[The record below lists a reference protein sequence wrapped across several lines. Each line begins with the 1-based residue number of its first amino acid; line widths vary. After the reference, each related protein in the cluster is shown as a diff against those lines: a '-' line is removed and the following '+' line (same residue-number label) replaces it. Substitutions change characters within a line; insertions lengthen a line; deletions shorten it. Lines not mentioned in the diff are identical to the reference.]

1 MRGPSLHAIPRR
13 YAPLILLRTL
23 ISMKKT
29 LTISAAAIAATIALA
44 GCSAGT
50 EAGSSATSS
59 MPGMNHGSSAM
70 PSGSASVTSTA
81 SAEFNDADTMFA
93 QMMIPHHAQAV
104 EMSDIMLKKEGIPT
118 AVTDL
123 ATKIEAAQGPEIEKM
138 TGWLESWGQPTEMP
152 TGAHSSHSMSGMM
165 GEEDM
170 AKLEAAQGTEA
181 AKLFLTQMI
190 AHHEGAVEMAKTET
204 TDGKNADAVQ
214 LSKDIVSSQEAEI
227 QEMKDLLATL

>member
-1 MRGPSLHAIPRR
+1 
-13 YAPLILLRTL
+13 
-23 ISMKKT
+23 MKKT
-29 LTISAAAIAATIALA
+29 LTISAAAIAAAIALA
-44 GCSAGT
+44 GCA
-50 EAGSSATSS
+50 AGSGTGTSDSSS

-70 PSGSASVTSTA
+70 PSSSAPATSAAA

-104 EMSDIMLKKEGIPT
+104 TMSDMILDKEGIP
-118 AVTDL
+118 APVTDL
-123 ATKIEAAQGPEIEKM
+123 ATKIKAAQGPEIEKM
-138 TGWLESWGQPTEMP
+138 TGWLESWGQPTEAP
-152 TGAHSSHSMSGMM
+152 TGAHLGHSMSGMM

-214 LSKDIVSSQEAEI
+214 LSKDIVSDQEAEI

>member
-1 MRGPSLHAIPRR
+1 
-13 YAPLILLRTL
+13 
-23 ISMKKT
+23 MKKT
-29 LTISAAAIAATIALA
+29 LTISAAAIAAAIALA
-44 GCSAGT
+44 GCA
-50 EAGSSATSS
+50 AGSGTGTSDSSS

-70 PSGSASVTSTA
+70 PSSSAPATSAAA

-104 EMSDIMLKKEGIPT
+104 TMSDMILDKEGIP
-118 AVTDL
+118 APVTDL
-123 ATKIEAAQGPEIEKM
+123 ATKIKAAQGPEIEKM
-138 TGWLESWGQPTEMP
+138 TGWLESWGQPTEAP
-152 TGAHSSHSMSGMM
+152 TGAHSGHSMSGMM

-170 AKLEAAQGTEA
+170 AKLEAAQGAEA

-214 LSKDIVSSQEAEI
+214 LSKDIVSDQEAEI